1 MRLPWKKQAPPSVMT
16 VLCQAAG
23 WNAPPDEPDTVLGSG
38 LADFVLRD
46 PEGSL
51 VRVLAAAEDLL
62 ADPDTV
68 TVKTV
73 GLFFEDLQNACSLG
87 LGDLPSVEKLLTP
100 NCVMVWEAAAAYWQR
115 VADETP
121 DRTKEAPDLDSI
133 QNETLR
139 WMLISS
145 YRKMPDGSF
154 VHLADVVRWEQVN

>member
-1 MRLPWKKQAPPSVMT
+1 MK
-16 VLCQAAG
+16 VLCRAAG
-23 WNAPPDEPDTVLGSG
+23 WNAPSDEPDTVLGSG
-38 LADFVLRD
+38 LADFVLRGPID
-46 PEGSL
+46 ETGPL
-51 VRVLAAAEDLL
+51 ARVLAAAEQLL
-62 ADPDTV
+62 AEPDPA

-100 NCVMVWEAAAAYWQR
+100 NCLMVWEAAAAYWQR
-115 VADETP
+115 VADDTP

-145 YRKMPDGSF
+145 YRKLPDGSY
-154 VHLADVVRWEQVN
+154 VKLTDVLRWEQTR